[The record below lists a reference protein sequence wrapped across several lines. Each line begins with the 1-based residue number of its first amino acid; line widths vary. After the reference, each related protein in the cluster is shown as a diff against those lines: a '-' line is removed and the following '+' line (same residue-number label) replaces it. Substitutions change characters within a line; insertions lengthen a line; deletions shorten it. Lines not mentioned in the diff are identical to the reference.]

1 MTRTATPVNFTL
13 DLNGRSGPRSSQVA
27 RALIDAIVRQVTD
40 DRFVRRVGHVI
51 TTRDNPSLLSMM
63 LREAFGK

>member
-1 MTRTATPVNFTL
+1 VTDYSVTGEHGPGRFTARN
-13 DLNGRSGPRSSQVA
+13 DLA
-27 RALIDAIVRQVTD
+27 DAIVRQVTD

-63 LREAFGK
+63 LREALGK